1 MFTLIEKLKKVK
13 DFRKDQGKRYPMWLV
28 LLVVIFATMSG
39 YLNYREIEHF
49 AQINHE
55 KLIKYLRVNLPQM
68 PSHSTIRRVMM
79 GVDYSELISI
89 FNEWAL
95 TNYSEKSELDWV
107 AVDGKS
113 LRSTMKN
120 YGDKSQNFVAI
131 ISLFSLK
138 TGLVV
143 RMKKFENKKESEI
156 SATQELVRDCPM
168 KGKVFTFD
176 ALHCNQKIIKGVIAS
191 KNDYLIAIKK
201 NQLNLY
207 RQIESLTI
215 NEEPLSINVKKEQ
228 SHGRK
233 ITRKTSVFINKS
245 IRHKS
250 CPKFQSF
257 IKVERS
263 GTRGIK
269 DYQETVYYVSS
280 LVADAQT
287 FAEKIIGHWQIENQ
301 LHWVKDVIFREDNQR
316 INHFQAATNFST
328 IKTIALNLF
337 RILGFWS
344 ITEGQR
350 WLGNQWY
357 KFFILSKELA

>member
-1 MFTLIEKLKKVK
+1 
-13 DFRKDQGKRYPMWLV
+13 
-28 LLVVIFATMSG
+28 VVILGTISG
-39 YLNYREIEHF
+39 YLNYRELEHF
-49 AQINHE
+49 AQTNQD
-55 KLIKYLRVNLPQM
+55 KLIKFLRVNLSQM
-68 PSHSTIRRVMM
+68 PSYSTIRRVMM
-79 GVDYSELISI
+79 GVNCSELIST

-95 TNYSEKSELDWV
+95 TNYSDKSELDWL

-113 LRSTMKN
+113 LRSTIKN
-120 YGDKSQNFVAI
+120 YGDKQQNFVAI

-143 RMKKFENKKESEI
+143 GMKKFENKKESEI
-156 SATQELVRDCPM
+156 SSTQELVRDCQIT
-168 KGKVFTFD
+168 GQVLTCD
-176 ALHCNQKIIKGVIAS
+176 ALHCNQKTIKEILAS
-191 KNDYLIAIKK
+191 KNDYLIALKK
-201 NQLNLY
+201 NQLKLY
-207 RQIESLTI
+207 KQIESLTK
-215 NEEPLSINVKKEQ
+215 NEEPLSINISKEE

-233 ITRKTSVFINKS
+233 ITRKTSVFINRN

-250 CPKFQSF
+250 CPKFKSF
-257 IKVERS
+257 VKVERS
-263 GTRGIK
+263 GTRGVK
-269 DYQETVYYVSS
+269 DYQQTVYYVSS

-316 INHFQAATNFST
+316 VNHFQAATNFST

-357 KFFILSKELA
+357 KLFILSKEFP

>member
-1 MFTLIEKLKKVK
+1 MFTLIENLKKVN
-13 DFRKDQGKRYPMWLV
+13 DFRKDQGKRYPLWLV
-28 LLVVIFATMSG
+28 LLVVILASMSG
-39 YLNYREIEHF
+39 YLNYRDIEYF
-49 AQINHE
+49 AQINQD
-55 KLIKYLRVNLPQM
+55 KIIKYLRINLPKM

-79 GVDYSELISI
+79 GVNCSELIAL

-95 TNYSEKSELDWV
+95 TNYSERSELDWL

-113 LRSTMKN
+113 LRGTVKN
-120 YGDKSQNFVAI
+120 YGDKQQNFVAI
-131 ISLFSLK
+131 ISAFSLK

-143 RMKKFENKKESEI
+143 RMKKFENKKESE
-156 SATQELVRDCPM
+156 SKSTQELVRDLPI
-168 KGKVFTFD
+168 KGKVLTFD
-176 ALHCNQKIIKGVIAS
+176 ALHCNQKIIKAVIES
-191 KNDYLIAIKK
+191 KNDYLIAVKK
-201 NQLNLY
+201 NQMTLY
-207 RQIESLTI
+207 KEIELLTI
-215 NEEPLSINVKKEQ
+215 KEEPLSINVRKER

-250 CPKFQSF
+250 CPKFQGLV
-257 IKVERS
+257 KVERS
-263 GTRGIK
+263 GNRGVK
-269 DYQETVYYVSS
+269 DYQETVYYVTS

-316 INHFQAATNFST
+316 VNHFQAATNFST
-328 IKTIALNLF
+328 LKTIALNLF
-337 RILGFWS
+337 RISGFWS

-357 KFFILSKELA
+357 KLFILPK

>member
-1 MFTLIEKLKKVK
+1 MFSLIEKLKKVK

-28 LLVVIFATMSG
+28 LLVVILATMSG
-39 YLNYREIEHF
+39 YLNYREIEDF
-49 AQINHE
+49 AQRNRD
-55 KLIKYLRVNLPQM
+55 KLIKALSLNLPSF

-79 GVDYSELISI
+79 GVDSSELIAI

-95 TNYSEKSELDWV
+95 TNYSEKSELDWL

-113 LRSTMKN
+113 LRGTVKN
-120 YGDKSQNFVAI
+120 YGDKQQNFVSI
-131 ISLFSLK
+131 VSLFSLK

-143 RMKKFENKKESEI
+143 KMKKFETKKESEI
-156 SATQELVRDCPM
+156 KSTQELVKDCQI

-176 ALHCNQKIIKGVIAS
+176 ALHCNQKTITGVIAS
-191 KNDYLIAIKK
+191 KNDYLIAVKK
-201 NQLNLY
+201 NQFNLY
-207 RQIESLTI
+207 KQIESLTI
-215 NEEPLSINVKKEQ
+215 NEEPLSINIRNDR
-228 SHGRK
+228 SHGRR
-233 ITRKTSVFINKS
+233 ITRKTSVFLNRN

-250 CPKFQSF
+250 CPKFSSL

-263 GTRGIK
+263 GTRGLK
-269 DYQETVYYVSS
+269 EYQETVYYVSS
-280 LVADAQT
+280 LVADAQI

-316 INHFQAATNFST
+316 VNHFQAATNFST
-328 IKTIALNLF
+328 LKTIALNLF

-357 KFFILSKELA
+357 KLFILPKEFR